1 MLSEGDDPIIIQLK
15 ANAICPQVK
24 LSTDVFKFGDCQL
37 KDKQELTFTLEN
49 KNPLSKVD
57 ISFQKIPNFTI
68 VPFQQ
73 TIKANESTVFKVI
86 F

>member
-24 LSTDVFKFGDCQL
+24 ISTDLFKFGDCQI
-37 KDKQELTFTLEN
+37 KEKQELTFTLEN
-49 KNPLSKVD
+49 KNPLSKID
-57 ISFQKIPNFTI
+57 ISFQKIPNFSI
-68 VPFQQ
+68 VPFQLNV
-73 TIKANESTVFKVI
+73 KPNESMVFKVI